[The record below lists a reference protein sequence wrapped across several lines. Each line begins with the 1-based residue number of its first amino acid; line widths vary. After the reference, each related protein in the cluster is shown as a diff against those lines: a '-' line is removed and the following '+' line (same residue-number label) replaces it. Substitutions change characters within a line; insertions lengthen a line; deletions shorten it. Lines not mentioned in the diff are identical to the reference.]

1 MMRTA
6 PAFWARPPGLLSE
19 LLLPV
24 GTGWEAVGR
33 LRQAFAR
40 PYCPP
45 VPVVCVGNLVTGG
58 AGKTPVTLALA
69 THLVSCGIAVH
80 IVTRG
85 YGGRLGGPVR
95 IDTAVHDA
103 AAVGDEALL
112 LTKGAPCWVARHRA
126 DGARSAVAAGAQMV
140 VLDDGLQNPGI
151 AKTLS
156 FLVVDAAYGF
166 GNGRVIPAGPLRES
180 LARGLSRADAI
191 VLLGAD
197 AQPSSLESVGIGR
210 ALPVLHAVLR
220 PVAGERLAG
229 ARLLAFAGIGRPEK
243 FFTTLRELGAELVGT
258 RAFPD
263 HHRYRAGQIDRLL
276 RAAERASARLVTT
289 AKDIVRV
296 PPQMR
301 TTIEVLEVEI
311 RWADPAALVELLRAV
326 VGDRCPTRPHLRER
340 VASAARRVRVPP
352 LGHPSNT
359 SFATRAAVIAAGQPA

>member
-19 LLLPV
+19 LLLPA

-45 VPVVCVGNLVTGG
+45 VPVVCVGNLVAGG
-58 AGKTPVTLALA
+58 SGKTPVTLALA
-69 THLVSCGIAVH
+69 MHLVSCGIAAH

-85 YGGRLGGPVR
+85 YGGRLRGPVR
-95 IDTAVHDA
+95 VDPARHDA

-112 LTKGAPCWVARHRA
+112 LAARTPCWVARHRA
-126 DGARSAVAAGAQMV
+126 DGVRAAVAAGAQMV
-140 VLDDGLQNPGI
+140 VLDDGFQNPGI

-180 LARGLSRADAI
+180 LARGISRADTV
-191 VLLGAD
+191 VLLSAEAAPGC
-197 AQPSSLESVGIGR
+197 LESLGISR

-220 PVAGERLAG
+220 PVAGERLTG
-229 ARLLAFAGIGRPEK
+229 LRLLAFAGIGRPEK
-243 FFTTLRELGAELVGT
+243 FFATLRAFGAELVST
-258 RAFPD
+258 RSFSD
-263 HHRYRAGQIDRLL
+263 HHPYRAREIDQLL
-276 RAAERASARLVTT
+276 RTAERSQARLITT

-296 PPQMR
+296 PAAKR
-301 TTIEVLEVEI
+301 AAIEVLEVEI
-311 RWADPAALVELLRAV
+311 DWADPTALVELLRA
-326 VGDRCPTRPHLRER
+326 TLTHQALQ
-340 VASAARRVRVPP
+340 AWSP
-352 LGHPSNT
+352 LSRGAGEGH
-359 SFATRAAVIAAGQPA
+359 